1 MEQEKKEIEQPNKST
16 DSDKKRMPKW
26 LRRTLKTVAWTI
38 GSFITLVVV
47 VLCLIVWILTPPRL
61 TPIVESVANDYLNA
75 EVSIGRAEL
84 TIWKTFPYMVI
95 DLQKVDVK
103 SKALNGYKGSLP
115 AGSDSLL
122 SVGKVHASFN
132 IAEIPLM
139 KFNIRNILIDEPR
152 INVVIAS
159 DSLSNLDIFP
169 PSEEKEEGP
178 SPFIINSLVVNK
190 FQITNNRGIT
200 YTDMRDS
207 TYARIDTKTI
217 SLDYE
222 TDRFYSFLFDG
233 DVHFKSP
240 ARQIN
245 QSIPIYIK
253 GAALWDIKDPTHCVV
268 RNLNLNVADIPVTL
282 DTDMRFDSVLAVN
295 SLNIAVGPIV
305 FDKVFRH
312 VPANYRYGLD
322 AFKTNFSA
330 SAKFTLA
337 APYKLTGRYYPTFK
351 AELTIPDCYVAN
363 QKKGTRI
370 NEFGIA
376 ANLDFNGLMP
386 NQSTLSIRKILLDGF
401 GIHLNVSGTADH
413 LLNDPNINA
422 KITGNVDLA
431 TVLRLLPQEFPF
443 RLAGEMEM
451 GTDLKFALSDLSVN
465 TFQRMKVNG
474 IVKMRNIRYTVPSD
488 SLLFFARSSAI
499 RFGTDN
505 EFNGPDNQIKN
516 VLMAS
521 VSMDSVILAQPG
533 LRLAANGFKAG
544 IGSVGDMESLLDS
557 TQLTPIGARISLDKL
572 AMFSLLDSS
581 RIRLNG
587 IQTDASIRRFGKS
600 GRLPLL
606 TFGIDA
612 KRISYSDPMT
622 FLSLRNGDIKLSANI
637 KPQRQRRRIMARIDS
652 ICKRHPEL
660 PRDSVV
666 ARYLRRYHT
675 NIAANEITSSDEF
688 IDLSVDNEL
697 QRLFRQ
703 WDMRG
708 SIKAEQGR
716 LFTPYF
722 PLRNELKDLDMS
734 FSTKKFDLHSLT
746 FRTGKSDLN
755 LKGEVNNISD
765 AMLGSKRKPLTLVL
779 YAFSDTLDANQ
790 IMAAIY
796 RGNRFANSSD
806 KSSFS
811 FNTAENENQVEDMV
825 EQSSDET
832 DTTRYAILIPKNIVL
847 DVNLLN
853 KNAYYTDFKLSDLHS
868 SIKMNNGVL
877 NLRDLSGKSADGNL
891 KLDLVYASAD
901 RNDIGMGLYLDL
913 RDINVGRFMKLM
925 PGIDTI
931 MPMLKGVD
939 GVINARLAA
948 TTKIDSLMNVMLP
961 TTNAVLDIDGKNLV
975 LLDSETFRQIAK
987 LLRFKNK
994 ERNLIDSLAVQAA
1007 VYDSQLDVYPFILK
1021 MDRYK
1026 LGVTGWNDFE
1036 TNYQYHISVLD
1047 SPIFFKF
1054 GINLSGNLLKD
1065 EMKFRLGKAKV
1076 KEDEVA
1082 RSTLIADTTKVNLFK
1097 QMDEI
1102 FRRGADA
1109 GLRNDRSLHG
1119 KRKPR
1124 RYIDTTMT
1132 ADERLSAADSLRL
1145 IEEGIIERPDTT
1157 KADLATPSDGATTPD
1172 KKQKKPIKQRRKQQN
1187 PDGILRKQ
1195 PATRPDSNN
1204 DND

>member
-295 SLNIAVGPIV
+295 SLNIAVGPVV

-351 AELTIPDCYVAN
+351 AELTIPDCYVTN

-386 NQSTLSIRKILLDGF
+386 NQSTLMAAHPNHRDHPHTPARRRRHSPQCVGDGRSFIERPPPPCQNNRARRSRDCIAIAPARISIPPCRRSGNGHRFEIRAERLVGQYVPANESERNRK
-401 GIHLNVSGTADH
+401 
-413 LLNDPNINA
+413 NA
-422 KITGNVDLA
+422 
-431 TVLRLLPQEFPF
+431 QH
-443 RLAGEMEM
+443 
-451 GTDLKFALSDLSVN
+451 
-465 TFQRMKVNG
+465 
-474 IVKMRNIRYTVPSD
+474 
-488 SLLFFARSSAI
+488 SLHS
-499 RFGTDN
+499 
-505 EFNGPDNQIKN
+505 P
-516 VLMAS
+516 V
-521 VSMDSVILAQPG
+521 
-533 LRLAANGFKAG
+533 RLAA
-544 IGSVGDMESLLDS
+544 I
-557 TQLTPIGARISLDKL
+557 
-572 AMFSLLDSS
+572 
-581 RIRLNG
+581 
-587 IQTDASIRRFGKS
+587 
-600 GRLPLL
+600 
-606 TFGIDA
+606 
-612 KRISYSDPMT
+612 
-622 FLSLRNGDIKLSANI
+622 LRS
-637 KPQRQRRRIMARIDS
+637 QQ
-652 ICKRHPEL
+652 RHP
-660 PRDSVV
+660 
-666 ARYLRRYHT
+666 LRH
-675 NIAANEITSSDEF
+675 
-688 IDLSVDNEL
+688 
-697 QRLFRQ
+697 RQ
-703 WDMRG
+703 
-708 SIKAEQGR
+708 
-716 LFTPYF
+716 
-722 PLRNELKDLDMS
+722 
-734 FSTKKFDLHSLT
+734 
-746 FRTGKSDLN
+746 
-755 LKGEVNNISD
+755 
-765 AMLGSKRKPLTLVL
+765 
-779 YAFSDTLDANQ
+779 
-790 IMAAIY
+790 
-796 RGNRFANSSD
+796 
-806 KSSFS
+806 
-811 FNTAENENQVEDMV
+811 
-825 EQSSDET
+825 
-832 DTTRYAILIPKNIVL
+832 
-847 DVNLLN
+847 
-853 KNAYYTDFKLSDLHS
+853 
-868 SIKMNNGVL
+868 
-877 NLRDLSGKSADGNL
+877 
-891 KLDLVYASAD
+891 
-901 RNDIGMGLYLDL
+901 
-913 RDINVGRFMKLM
+913 
-925 PGIDTI
+925 
-931 MPMLKGVD
+931 
-939 GVINARLAA
+939 
-948 TTKIDSLMNVMLP
+948 
-961 TTNAVLDIDGKNLV
+961 
-975 LLDSETFRQIAK
+975 
-987 LLRFKNK
+987 
-994 ERNLIDSLAVQAA
+994 
-1007 VYDSQLDVYPFILK
+1007 
-1021 MDRYK
+1021 
-1026 LGVTGWNDFE
+1026 
-1036 TNYQYHISVLD
+1036 
-1047 SPIFFKF
+1047 
-1054 GINLSGNLLKD
+1054 
-1065 EMKFRLGKAKV
+1065 
-1076 KEDEVA
+1076 
-1082 RSTLIADTTKVNLFK
+1082 
-1097 QMDEI
+1097 
-1102 FRRGADA
+1102 
-1109 GLRNDRSLHG
+1109 
-1119 KRKPR
+1119 
-1124 RYIDTTMT
+1124 
-1132 ADERLSAADSLRL
+1132 
-1145 IEEGIIERPDTT
+1145 
-1157 KADLATPSDGATTPD
+1157 
-1172 KKQKKPIKQRRKQQN
+1172 
-1187 PDGILRKQ
+1187 
-1195 PATRPDSNN
+1195 
-1204 DND
+1204 